1 MPGVRRRPW
10 LASVLLAAWPM
21 ATLAVE
27 RCRVVVGSAD
37 PPFRY
42 LRQQEAGGLYYEL
55 LRAAAARSGW
65 PLEFS
70 EAPAARALL
79 LMQSGEADLMVGP
92 LRRLERE
99 AYLHYSRVTLPAEDK
114 SVYARPGAAPLQR
127 LEQLRGLRVGV
138 LRGKRYGGGFDEL
151 TGLQRVELNDY
162 DSALQMLALGRLD
175 AVVAPQ
181 RQARLALARLG
192 LDLHEQALGWPG
204 ETPYLVLARRSPWL
218 ARVEEIERAFDALRQ
233 SGEWDRIVA
242 RY

>member
-1 MPGVRRRPW
+1 MPGVRRRPSW
-10 LASVLLAAWPM
+10 PVCEMLAAWPM

-27 RCRVVVGSAD
+27 RCRVVGSAD

-55 LRAAAARSGW
+55 LRAAAARAGW

-70 EAPAARALL
+70 EVPAARALL

-127 LEQLRGLRVGV
+127 LEQLRGQRVGV

-151 TGLQRVELNDY
+151 TGLQRRRTE
-162 DSALQMLALGRLD
+162 RL
-175 AVVAPQ
+175 
-181 RQARLALARLG
+181 RQRLADRWRWTCASRLWAGPARRPTWCWR
-192 LDLHEQALGWPG
+192 AARPGWPG
-204 ETPYLVLARRSPWL
+204 
-218 ARVEEIERAFDALRQ
+218 
-233 SGEWDRIVA
+233 
-242 RY
+242 

>member
-1 MPGVRRRPW
+1 
-10 LASVLLAAWPM
+10 
-21 ATLAVE
+21 
-27 RCRVVVGSAD
+27 VVVGSAD

-55 LRAAAARSGW
+55 LRAAAARAGW

-127 LEQLRGLRVGV
+127 LEQLRGQRVGV

-175 AVVAPQ
+175 AWRAAP
-181 RQARLALARLG
+181 ARS
-192 LDLHEQALGWPG
+192 LGWPG

-218 ARVEEIERAFDALRQ
+218 ARVTEIERAFDALRQ

>member
-10 LASVLLAAWPM
+10 LASVLLEAWPM

-27 RCRVVVGSAD
+27 RGRVGVGSAD

-55 LRAAAARSGW
+55 LRAAAARAGW

-70 EAPAARALL
+70 EVPAARALL

-127 LEQLRGLRVGV
+127 LEQLRG
-138 LRGKRYGGGFDEL
+138 KRYGGGFDEL

-192 LDLHEQALGWPG
+192 LDLREQALGWPG

-218 ARVEEIERAFDALRQ
+218 ARVAEIERAFDALRQ

>member
-1 MPGVRRRPW
+1 MPDLPGVRRRPW
-10 LASVLLAAWPM
+10 LASALLAAWPM

-27 RCRVVVGSAD
+27 RCRVVGSAD

-127 LEQLRGLRVGV
+127 LEQLRGQRVGV

-162 DSALQMLALGRLD
+162 DSALQMLAL
-175 AVVAPQ
+175 
-181 RQARLALARLG
+181 
-192 LDLHEQALGWPG
+192 DLREQALGWPG

-218 ARVEEIERAFDALRQ
+218 ARVTEIERAFDALRQ

>member
-1 MPGVRRRPW
+1 MPDLPGVRRRPW
-10 LASVLLAAWPM
+10 LASALLAAWPM

-27 RCRVVVGSAD
+27 RCRVVGSAD

-99 AYLHYSRVTLPAEDK
+99 AYLHYSRVTLPAVDK

-162 DSALQMLALGRLD
+162 DSALQMLAL
-175 AVVAPQ
+175 
-181 RQARLALARLG
+181 
-192 LDLHEQALGWPG
+192 DLREQALGWPG

-218 ARVEEIERAFDALRQ
+218 ARVAEIERAFDALRQ